1 MRDTVSGRDFDQY
14 LTFRIDEGQYAFR
27 VDTVRE
33 VIEYTKITRLPR
45 MSETMRGVINIRGA
59 VIPVF
64 DLKLLFGMG
73 RTQEAT
79 DTSIIV
85 LEIRG
90 SRNLAAV
97 GVLTDSVQEVIRLDP
112 GAVEPPPTLGRSA
125 VSRAVSR
132 AVTGIGKIGDEFV
145 AILDIDEL
153 LGETGEELHAAEA
166 AVAEAV

>member
-1 MRDTVSGRDFDQY
+1 MRDTESGRDFDQY
-14 LTFRIDEGQYAFR
+14 LTFRLGEEQYAFR
-27 VDTVRE
+27 VDAVRE
-33 VIEYTKITRLPR
+33 VIEYTRITRLPR

-79 DTSIIV
+79 DTSIVV

-97 GVLTDSVQEVIRLDP
+97 GVLADSVQEVIRLDP
-112 GAVEPPPTLGRSA
+112 GTVEPPPTLGIGA
-125 VSRAVSR
+125 ASR
-132 AVTGIGKIGDEFV
+132 AVTGIGKLGDEFV
-145 AILDIDEL
+145 TILDIDEAL
-153 LGETGEELHAAEA
+153 DETGKELHAAEE